1 MHDRTGAS
9 ALRADDVDARV
20 ARGVFGPAVG
30 GDVLHVEAAALH
42 VVAEKMRARVV
53 RITRRI
59 HCRDSNEIRC
69 QLHDLV
75 RGAID
80 FRADAIDEGGVHD
93 AVL

>member
-1 MHDRTGAS
+1 MFRQSVSTQN
-9 ALRADDVDARV
+9 LLC
-20 ARGVFGPAVG
+20 
-30 GDVLHVEAAALH
+30 VLTLFAALH

-59 HCRDSNEIRC
+59 HCRDPNEIRC

-80 FRADAIDEGGVHD
+80 FHADAIDEGGVHD